1 VTKRLRQL
9 GERLAGWPIA
19 SLALFFL
26 LATPALAQQ
35 GESSPADSPTGQ
47 VFRWLNFAIVF
58 ALIVYAFRKAGPF
71 FRSRAEEISRKI
83 AEGARAREA
92 AEKQRREVQEKLAGI
107 EKEVAAMRAD
117 ARRGAQ
123 AEAVRLQELM
133 GTEAETIERAAQAE
147 IAAAE
152 RAARLELKGIAARLA
167 VARAEVLLR
176 QELTPQA
183 DAALFGHFVAE
194 LEGSAK

>member
-1 VTKRLRQL
+1 MRAPLRQL
-9 GERLAGWPIA
+9 RERFAGWPLA

-26 LATPALAQQ
+26 LATPALAQE
-35 GESSPADSPTGQ
+35 GEPSPADSPTGQ

-71 FRSRAEEISRKI
+71 FRKRAEEISRKI

-92 AEKQRREVQEKLAGI
+92 AEKQRREVQKKLAGI

-133 GTEAETIERAAQAE
+133 RTEAETIEHAAQVE

-167 VARAEVLLR
+167 VERAEVLLR
-176 QELTPQA
+176 QGLTPQA

-194 LEGSAK
+194 LERSAQ